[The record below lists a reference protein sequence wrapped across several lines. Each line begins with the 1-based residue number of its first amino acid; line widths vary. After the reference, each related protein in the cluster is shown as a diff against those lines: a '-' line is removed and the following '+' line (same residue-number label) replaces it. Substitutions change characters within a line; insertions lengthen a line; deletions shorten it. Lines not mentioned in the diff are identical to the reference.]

1 MSEFGA
7 RTPQRRRRYIVDP
20 SVQYRLIGLAVA
32 TWLVNTAF
40 VFGAIFYLDAA
51 PAGETFGAMPAL
63 LLMAAALTTVC
74 LIVSVGS
81 ALVLSH
87 RIAGPAYRLQRSLH
101 RVTAGDLDF
110 RVALRRNDCFEDL
123 SESFN
128 EMIDAMG
135 SRTEKAIDTLREVE
149 KGLPER
155 SPERLALESLR
166 EERERQLW
174 GEVGFD
180 VADDET
186 SESKEPRLT
195 AIVPG

>member
-7 RTPQRRRRYIVDP
+7 HAPQRRRRYIVDP

-32 TWLVNTAF
+32 TWLVNAAF
-40 VFGAIFYLDAA
+40 VFGAIFYLDSTPALPDA
-51 PAGETFGAMPAL
+51 PPAL

-87 RIAGPAYRLQRSLH
+87 RIAGPAYRIQRSLH

-110 RVALRRNDCFEDL
+110 KVVLRRNDCFEEL

-128 EMIDAMG
+128 EMIDAIG
-135 SRTEKAIDTLREVE
+135 ARTEREIDTLRTVE
-149 KGLPER
+149 KELPEGSR
-155 SPERLALESLR
+155 ERLALEALR

-180 VADDET
+180 VADET
-186 SESKEPRLT
+186 PPAPTEPKLT
-195 AIVPG
+195 AVVSS